1 MSDARRRGRLKVF
14 LGYAAGVGKTY
25 QMLTEAQE
33 LKRRG
38 VDVVIGYFE
47 PHGRKET
54 IALSE
59 GLETIPRRIVEYRG
73 ARFEEMDTDA
83 ILRRHPEVAVVDE
96 FPHTNV
102 PGSARLKRW
111 EDVHVLLDA
120 GIDVLTTMNVQ
131 HLESLNDQIWQST
144 GVRVRETIPDW
155 VLKQADEV
163 VMVDLTP
170 GALLNRLARG
180 VVYAPERA
188 EAALQNFFKESTLVA
203 LRELAMRQAA
213 HAIESRLPGEGISPS
228 AIAGSALEQPAQSG
242 CCCVIG
248 PDPSSAALIRRGRRV
263 ADYLR
268 AECLAVY
275 VSSTPD
281 FGDLTERER
290 ESLERHLNFA
300 RGLQIETRILE
311 GTDVAETIVNFAR
324 LHGVTQIFIAREKPS
339 ALRSWFA
346 AASVQRIVNLA
357 RDMQVTVVAD
367 RSTQRMSRMNEHGD
381 VTACGQV
388 LP

>member
-1 MSDARRRGRLKVF
+1 MTNGTRRRGHLKVF

-25 QMLTEAQE
+25 QMLNEAHA
-33 LKRRG
+33 LKQQG

-59 GLETIPRRIVEYRG
+59 GLETIPRRAIDYRG
-73 ARFEEMDTDA
+73 STFEEMDTGA
-83 ILRRHPEVAVVDE
+83 ILRRHPQVAVVDE

-102 PGSARLKRW
+102 SGSERLKRW
-111 EDVHVLLDA
+111 EDVDVLLEA
-120 GIDVLTTMNVQ
+120 GINVLTTMNVQ

-163 VMVDLTP
+163 VMIDLTP
-170 GALLNRLARG
+170 QALLNRLARG
-180 VVYAPERA
+180 VIYGPERA
-188 EAALQNFFKESTLVA
+188 QAALQNFFQESTLVA

-213 HAIESRLPGEGISPS
+213 HAVESRLSLDGRPDE
-228 AIAGSALEQPAQSG
+228 PAPLNRDEKTERLLL
-242 CCCVIG
+242 VIG

-268 AECLAVY
+268 VDCLAVY
-275 VSSTPD
+275 VSRSPN
-281 FGDLTERER
+281 FGDLTDDEREHV
-290 ESLERHLNFA
+290 ERHLNFA
-300 RGLQIETRILE
+300 RGLQIETRVLE
-311 GTDVAETIVNFAR
+311 GRDVADTAVTFAR
-324 LHGVTQIFIAREKPS
+324 LHGVTQIFIARDTS
-339 ALRSWFA
+339 HALTSWFA
-346 AASVQRIVNLA
+346 SALVQRIVNLA

-367 RSTQRMSRMNEHGD
+367 RSTRHL
-381 VTACGQV
+381 AA
-388 LP
+388 

>member
-1 MSDARRRGRLKVF
+1 VTAPAPERGRLKVF

-25 QMLTEAQE
+25 QMLLEARE
-33 LKRRG
+33 LQRNG
-38 VDVVIGYFE
+38 VDVVVGYFE

-54 IALSE
+54 IALTE
-59 GLETIPRRIVEYRG
+59 GLDMIPRRVVEYRG
-73 ARFEEMDTDA
+73 SRFEEMDTDA
-83 ILRRHPEVAVVDE
+83 ILRRQPTVAVVDE

-111 EDVHVLLDA
+111 EDIQVLLDA

-163 VMVDLTP
+163 VMIDLTP

-180 VVYAPERA
+180 VVYPPERA
-188 EAALQNFFKESTLVA
+188 RQALENFFKESTLVA

-213 HAIESRLPGEGISPS
+213 HAIENRLPSEEPPRETDVD
-228 AIAGSALEQPAQSG
+228 AAQAPAEERLLL
-242 CCCVIG
+242 VLT
-248 PDPSSAALIRRGRRV
+248 PDPPSAALIRRGRRV

-268 AECLAVY
+268 AECFAVY
-275 VSSTPD
+275 VSRTSD
-281 FGDLTERER
+281 VSDLPPPEREG
-290 ESLERHLNFA
+290 LERHLNFA

-311 GTDVAETIVNFAR
+311 GTDLAETIVGFAR
-324 LHGVTQIFIAREKPS
+324 LNGVTQIFVTRGKPS

-346 AASVQRIVNLA
+346 GAFVQRIVNLA

-367 RSTQRMSRMNEHGD
+367 RSVRRT
-381 VTACGQV
+381 
-388 LP
+388 

>member
-1 MSDARRRGRLKVF
+1 MTDNEPRRGRLKVF

-25 QMLTEAQE
+25 QMLSEARD

-38 VDVVIGYFE
+38 VDVVVGYFE
-47 PHGRKET
+47 PHGRKDT
-54 IALSE
+54 IALTD
-59 GLETIPRRIVEYRG
+59 GLEVIPRRALEYRG
-73 ARFEEMDTDA
+73 SRFEEMDADA

-102 PGSARLKRW
+102 PGSPRLKRW

-131 HLESLNDQIWQST
+131 HLESLNDQIWHST

-170 GALLNRLARG
+170 QALLNRLARG
-180 VVYAPERA
+180 VVYPPERA
-188 EAALQNFFKESTLVA
+188 RQALENFFKESTLVA

-213 HAIESRLPGEGISPS
+213 YAVESRLPSDEDIL
-228 AIAGSALEQPAQSG
+228 GSVDATP
-242 CCCVIG
+242 IG
-248 PDPSSAALIRRGRRV
+248 APREHLLLVVTPDPSSAALIRRGRRV

-268 AECLAVY
+268 ADCLAVY
-275 VSSTPD
+275 VSRTAD
-281 FGDLTERER
+281 FSDLTADQR

-300 RGLQIETRILE
+300 RGLRIETRVLE
-311 GTDVAETIVNFAR
+311 GGDVAEAIVTFAR
-324 LHGVTQIFIAREKPS
+324 LHAVTQIFVTREKPGG
-339 ALRSWFA
+339 LRAWFA
-346 AASVQRIVNLA
+346 SAFVQRIVNLA

-367 RSTQRMSRMNEHGD
+367 RSVRR
-381 VTACGQV
+381 A
-388 LP
+388 

>member
-1 MSDARRRGRLKVF
+1 
-14 LGYAAGVGKTY
+14 
-25 QMLTEAQE
+25 MLVEAQE

-38 VDVVIGYFE
+38 VDVVVGYFE
-47 PHGRKET
+47 PHGRQDT
-54 IALSE
+54 MAQIE
-59 GLETIPRRIVEYRG
+59 GLEVVPRKRVDYRG
-73 ARFEEMDTDA
+73 STFEEMDTDA
-83 ILRRHPEVAVVDE
+83 VLRRRPEVAVVDE

-102 PGSARLKRW
+102 PGSDRLKRW

-155 VLKQADEV
+155 VLKQADEI

-180 VVYAPERA
+180 VVYPPERA
-188 EAALQNFFKESTLVA
+188 HAALENFFKESTLVA

-213 HAIESRLPGEGISPS
+213 YAIESRLPDEHPSPALADAS
-228 AIAGSALEQPAQSG
+228 AALMGAQDRLLL
-242 CCCVIG
+242 VVT

-268 AECLAVY
+268 AECLAVCVTKTADY
-275 VSSTPD
+275 R
-281 FGDLTERER
+281 DLSAAEREH
-290 ESLERHLNFA
+290 LERHLNFA
-300 RGLQIETRILE
+300 RALRIEVRVLQ
-311 GTDVAETIVNFAR
+311 GSNVAETIVTFAR
-324 LHGVTQIFIAREKPS
+324 LHGITQIFVTREKPNV
-339 ALRSWFA
+339 LRAWFA
-346 AASVQRIVNLA
+346 SAFVQRIVNLA

-367 RSTQRMSRMNEHGD
+367 RSARQ
-381 VTACGQV
+381 AA
-388 LP
+388 

>member
-1 MSDARRRGRLKVF
+1 MLSEARALNE
-14 LGYAAGVGKTY
+14 
-25 QMLTEAQE
+25 Q
-33 LKRRG
+33 G

-47 PHGRKET
+47 PHGRRET

-59 GLETIPRRIVEYRG
+59 GLETIPRKTVAYRG
-73 ARFEEMDTDA
+73 STFEEMDTDA
-83 ILRRHPEVAVVDE
+83 ILGRHPDVAVVDE

-102 PGSARLKRW
+102 PGSPRLKRW
-111 EDVHVLLDA
+111 EDVHLLVEA

-163 VMVDLTP
+163 VMVDVTP
-170 GALLNRLARG
+170 RALLNRLARG
-180 VVYAPERA
+180 VVYPPERA
-188 EAALQNFFKESTLVA
+188 RAALENFFKESTLVA

-213 HAIESRLPGEGISPS
+213 HSVESRLPADEP
-228 AIAGSALEQPAQSG
+228 AIVSSLADAGPRERLLL
-242 CCCVIG
+242 VIG
-248 PDPSSAALIRRGRRV
+248 PDPASAALVRRGRRV

-275 VSSTPD
+275 VSATSD
-281 FGDLTERER
+281 LRDLTLLEREH
-290 ESLERHLNFA
+290 LERHLNFA
-300 RGLQIETRILE
+300 RGLQIETRVLQ
-311 GTDVAETIVNFAR
+311 GRRVAETVVNFAR
-324 LHGVTQIFIAREKPS
+324 LHGVTQIFIARAKPT

-346 AASVQRIVNLA
+346 AALVQRIVNLA

-367 RSTQRMSRMNEHGD
+367 RSSRRDAG
-381 VTACGQV
+381 
-388 LP
+388 

>member
-1 MSDARRRGRLKVF
+1 MNESARPRGHLKVF

-25 QMLTEAQE
+25 EMLTEAHE

-59 GLETIPRRIVEYRG
+59 GLEEVPRKIIEYRG
-73 ARFEEMDTDA
+73 SRFEEMDADA
-83 ILRRHPEVAVVDE
+83 VLRRRPAVAVVDE

-102 PGSARLKRW
+102 PGSERLKRW

-131 HLESLNDQIWQST
+131 HLESLNDQIWQSA

-163 VMVDLTP
+163 VMIDLTP
-170 GALLNRLARG
+170 QALLNRLARG
-180 VVYAPERA
+180 VIYGPGRA
-188 EAALQNFFKESTLVA
+188 EAALQNFFREPTLVA

-213 HAIESRLPGEGISPS
+213 HSVETRLSANEAGAATTPSPWPGEQRDR
-228 AIAGSALEQPAQSG
+228 LLL
-242 CCCVIG
+242 VIG

-268 AECLAVY
+268 ADCLAVY
-275 VSSTPD
+275 VSKAPNLN
-281 FGDLTERER
+281 DLTDDERQA
-290 ESLERHLNFA
+290 LERHLNFA
-300 RGLQIETRILE
+300 RGLQIETRILD
-311 GTDVAETIVNFAR
+311 GQDVAETAVNFAR
-324 LHGVTQIFIAREKPS
+324 LNNVTQILITREKPT

-346 AASVQRIVNLA
+346 AALAQRIVNLA

-367 RSTQRMSRMNEHGD
+367 RSSRRTVG
-381 VTACGQV
+381 
-388 LP
+388 

>member
-1 MSDARRRGRLKVF
+1 MSEPARPRGHLKVF

-25 QMLTEAQE
+25 QMLTEAHE

-54 IALSE
+54 IALAE
-59 GLETIPRRIVEYRG
+59 GLEAVPRKIIEYRG
-73 ARFEEMDTDA
+73 STFEDMDTEA
-83 ILRRHPEVAVVDE
+83 VLHRHPQVAIVDE
-96 FPHTNV
+96 LPHTNV
-102 PGSARLKRW
+102 PGSERLKRW
-111 EDVHVLLDA
+111 EDVHALLDA

-155 VLKQADEV
+155 VLTQADEV
-163 VMVDLTP
+163 VMIDLTP
-170 GALLNRLARG
+170 QALLNRLARG
-180 VVYAPERA
+180 VIYGPERA
-188 EAALQNFFKESTLVA
+188 QAALENFFQEPTLVA

-213 HAIESRLPGEGISPS
+213 HSVENRLSDEPGAAAEPPPAPGEKRDRV
-228 AIAGSALEQPAQSG
+228 LL
-242 CCCVIG
+242 VIG

-268 AECLAVY
+268 ADCLAVY
-275 VSSTPD
+275 VSKAANL
-281 FGDLTERER
+281 GDLTVVERQA
-290 ESLERHLNFA
+290 LERHLNFA
-300 RGLQIETRILE
+300 RGLQIETRILD
-311 GTDVAETIVNFAR
+311 GQDVAETAVNFAR
-324 LHGVTQIFIAREKPS
+324 LNGVTQIFIVRERPT

-346 AASVQRIVNLA
+346 AALAQRIVNLA

-367 RSTQRMSRMNEHGD
+367 RSTRR
-381 VTACGQV
+381 TAG
-388 LP
+388 

>member
-1 MSDARRRGRLKVF
+1 
-14 LGYAAGVGKTY
+14 
-25 QMLTEAQE
+25 MLTEAQE

-38 VDVVIGYFE
+38 VDIVIGYFE

-59 GLETIPRRIVEYRG
+59 GLEAIPREVLEYKG
-73 ARFEEMDTDA
+73 SRFEEMDTDQV
-83 ILRRHPEVAVVDE
+83 IRRRPSVAVVDE

-102 PGSARLKRW
+102 PGSARAKRW
-111 EDVHVLLDA
+111 EDVHALLDA

-131 HLESLNDQIWQST
+131 HVESLNDQIWQST

-180 VVYAPERA
+180 VIYSPERA
-188 EAALQNFFKESTLVA
+188 QAALENFFKESTLVA

-213 HAIESRLPGEGISPS
+213 YAIDSRLPGEEPSPAS
-228 AIAGSALEQPAQSG
+228 GTPIAESQARERLLLL
-242 CCCVIG
+242 IG

-263 ADYLR
+263 ADYLQ
-268 AECLAVY
+268 ADCFAVY
-275 VSSTPD
+275 VTRTPD
-281 FGDLTERER
+281 CSDLANRER
-290 ESLERHLNFA
+290 ENLERHLNFA
-300 RGLQIETRILE
+300 RGLQIEARTIP
-311 GTDVAETIVNFAR
+311 GTDIAEALVSFAR
-324 LHGVTQIFIAREKPS
+324 IHRVTQIFVAREQPT

-346 AASVQRIVNLA
+346 SALVQRIVNLA

-367 RSTQRMSRMNEHGD
+367 RSIRH
-381 VTACGQV
+381 V
-388 LP
+388 LA

>member
-1 MSDARRRGRLKVF
+1 VTSRSGERGRLKVF

-25 QMLTEAQE
+25 QMLSEARA
-33 LKRRG
+33 LKERG

-59 GLETIPRRIVEYRG
+59 GLEIIPRRVVEYRG
-73 ARFEEMDTDA
+73 TRFEEMDTEA
-83 ILRRHPEVAVVDE
+83 ILRRRPEVAVVDE

-102 PGSARLKRW
+102 PGSPRLKRW
-111 EDVHVLLDA
+111 EDVHVLLEA

-131 HLESLNDQIWQST
+131 HLESLNDQIWHST

-170 GALLNRLARG
+170 RALLNRLARG
-180 VVYAPERA
+180 VVYPPERA
-188 EAALQNFFKESTLVA
+188 RAALENFFKESTLVA

-213 HAIESRLPGEGISPS
+213 YAIESRLPDEEPPIPAEGL
-228 AIAGSALEQPAQSG
+228 AAGLQARDRLLL
-242 CCCVIG
+242 VIT

-275 VSSTPD
+275 VSRTPD
-281 FGDLTERER
+281 FKDLTPAER

-311 GTDVAETIVNFAR
+311 GTDVAEAIVSFAR
-324 LHGVTQIFIAREKPS
+324 LNAVTQIFVTREKPS

-346 AASVQRIVNLA
+346 SAFVQRIVNLA

-367 RSTQRMSRMNEHGD
+367 RSNRR
-381 VTACGQV
+381 GQEKRGIG
-388 LP
+388 